1 MVYLPGQAPPRHAVV
16 LVNPGARRGGDA
28 IDGLLAKFRAAGI
41 AVRESELGSPEEI
54 ERHIR
59 EGGGETDC
67 APDGAPDGAPDCA
80 IVCGGDGSLCLA
92 APGLLATGVT
102 LGILPMGTA
111 NDLARTLGIPDDLEA
126 AADIIIAGRQ
136 RRIDLG
142 TVNGTPFFNVAS
154 IGLSVELARELSGEL
169 KRRWGRV
176 GYALAAL
183 RALLRAER
191 FSALVTEGEET
202 LRTRTM
208 QVAVGNGRFYGGG
221 TVVAEDATIDDGH
234 LDLYSLEIR
243 NVLQLALMLR
253 SFRSGAHGAWSEV
266 KTLRGTEF
274 EIRTRHPRPVNA
286 DGELIAETPAVFKV
300 HPGAVTVYA
309 PPPAEAPSIRP

>member
-1 MVYLPGQAPPRHAVV
+1 MPFLPGEEPPRRAVV

-28 IDGLLAKFRAAGI
+28 IDGILARLRAGGVS
-41 AVRESELGSPEEI
+41 VREAPLGTPAEI
-54 ERHIR
+54 EQQIR
-59 EGGGETDC
+59 GDGE
-67 APDGAPDGAPDCA
+67 AAAADCA

-92 APGLLATGVT
+92 APGLLATGAT

-126 AADIIIAGRQ
+126 AADLILAGRR

-142 TVNGTPFFNVAS
+142 TVNGKPFFNVAS

-183 RALLRAER
+183 RALARAER
-191 FSALVTEGEET
+191 FSALVIEGDT
-202 LRTRTM
+202 SVRSRTM
-208 QVAVGNGRFYGGG
+208 QIAVGNGRFYGGG
-221 TVVAEDATIDDGH
+221 TIVAEDAAIDDGH
-234 LDLYSLEIR
+234 LDLYSLEIGT
-243 NVLQLALMLR
+243 VLKLALMLK
-253 SFRSGAHGAWSEV
+253 SFRSGAHGAFSEV
-266 KTLRGTEF
+266 RTARGTEF
-274 EIRTRHPRPVNA
+274 EIRTVRPRPVNA

-300 HPGAVTVYA
+300 HPAAVTVFA
-309 PPPAEAPSIRP
+309 PPRPEAGEGPD